1 MITVGSPTGEI
12 FSACKTMTVHENTQA
27 GFAGSQILQ
36 DKHERLDASYIRAA
50 VTERVPSEEED

>member
-1 MITVGSPTGEI
+1 
-12 FSACKTMTVHENTQA
+12 MTVHENTQA